1 MALAGVDIH
10 APLIQENRAAAF
22 FQVRVRPGRGRCRL
36 RPSAQGQDA
45 SLLPLQDYG
54 YYAAGVEAKKAYLR
68 LMHFFRT
75 QEGVPTLLL
84 APPPAW
90 QLEIVGKIY
99 ETSSFDCRSSQLALL
114 LGMLACQGHLPVA
127 EVFASGELNN
137 TGDLPRVEAVGGLA
151 EKFNAILEHIELS
164 QPRHPVLIALPRRFA
179 PGKGAVTGNDSAE
192 RFARRLQTFR
202 QANPHLSLTV
212 MYCDDLA
219 ADLAAL
225 FPRCRVYRHWNR
237 RLLGGMAL
245 AALLAAT
252 AWQFQQPLYLNWGAS
267 SSALNRPL
275 RVQRLADGTLQSRPL
290 CADSTPGEPVF
301 AWGDEMVLPVH
312 VQDASWLSAV
322 FPPQVALVMVGEESG
337 VRVENLEPAATGR
350 HYQQIYRLEPPAERY
365 VVMAVAR
372 RALPLDKGALNR
384 ALDRHLAGMH
394 GIARIAAAAGY
405 LEKRYNSVRFR
416 FRLVAHCKDE

>member
-151 EKFNAILEHIELS
+151 EKSNAILEHIELS
-164 QPRHPVLIALPRRFA
+164 QPRHLVLIALPRQFA

-212 MYCDDLA
+212 MYCDDV
-219 ADLAAL
+219 AAL
-225 FPRCRVYRHWNR
+225 FPAAAFIGIGTAVCWGVWHWLRSWLPRLGNSSSRCISTGGR
-237 RLLGGMAL
+237 RLLRS
-245 AALLAAT
+245 T
-252 AWQFQQPLYLNWGAS
+252 AHCACSVWPT
-267 SSALNRPL
+267 
-275 RVQRLADGTLQSRPL
+275 VL
-290 CADSTPGEPVF
+290 CNPVRC
-301 AWGDEMVLPVH
+301 API
-312 VQDASWLSAV
+312 
-322 FPPQVALVMVGEESG
+322 
-337 VRVENLEPAATGR
+337 R
-350 HYQQIYRLEPPAERY
+350 
-365 VVMAVAR
+365 R
-372 RALPLDKGALNR
+372 RASRFLPGATRWCCRCMCRMR
-384 ALDRHLAGMH
+384 AG
-394 GIARIAAAAGY
+394 
-405 LEKRYNSVRFR
+405 
-416 FRLVAHCKDE
+416 